1 MKFGTAIPEH
11 LLMNAVAERREK
23 DVARVLTAMIDA
35 GFSWFRV
42 GDHIA
47 HPGLS
52 HHAGE
57 DLDNVVYGD
66 PFSVISWLSLLNA
79 DMKFVLGVLV
89 LPLRHPVLVAHGAAT
104 ADRLSAGR
112 LLLGMGSGYAKQEL
126 AAVGIDYK
134 ARFAMTEDHLHA
146 VRGLLDNRRFTHRGR
161 FTQFEDVALTC
172 RPAQSHVPI
181 WIGGVGPQAADR
193 AARLGDCWF
202 LSVSGYG
209 RPPGLTPRDLSI
221 RAPAL
226 QARRRELGLAP
237 LQLVGSTAVAMSFRT
252 DPRALEGPADVR
264 DRHVNGSGTVD
275 DLVALLAAY
284 RDAGLEGIV
293 MDLHTEQSLDDCL
306 RAIDF
311 FAERVRP
318 KLA

>member
-1 MKFGTAIPEH
+1 MKFGTAIPEQ
-11 LLMNAVAERREK
+11 LIMKAVAERREK
-23 DVARVLTAMIDA
+23 DVERVLSAMYQA

-57 DLDNVVYGD
+57 DLDSAVYGD
-66 PFSVISWLSLLNA
+66 AFSVISWLAARNPDL
-79 DMKFVLGVLV
+79 KFVLGVLV

-104 ADRLSAGR
+104 ADRLSGGR
-112 LLLGMGSGYAKQEL
+112 LILGLGSGYAKQEL

-146 VRGLLDNRRFTHRGR
+146 VRGLLDNRRFTYHGR
-161 FTQFEDVALTC
+161 FSRFDDVALTC
-172 RPAQSHVPI
+172 RPSQAHVPI

-221 RAPAL
+221 RGAAL
-226 QARRRELGLAP
+226 QARRKELGLAP
-237 LQLVGSTAVAMSFRT
+237 LELVGSTAVAMSFRT
-252 DPRALEGPADVR
+252 APRALEGPADIR

-284 RDAGLEGIV
+284 RDAGLEGMV

-306 RAIDF
+306 RAIDL
-311 FAERVRP
+311 FAERIRP
-318 KLA
+318 KLN